1 MVSLR
6 RRCTPRTAL
15 ITLLLWLLFAILFHL
30 KAELWNPINGPD
42 YFVEED
48 LEITDL
54 ANERQAPTVNTPTK
68 RRTAVVV
75 ASQRTENATWLS
87 TYFPDWEKNIYAVD
101 DPTAELT
108 VPKNKGRESMVY
120 LTYADWTDYLLAT
133 RGDRAKAKS
142 DSLSITTI
150 TCQTISSLSIPIDTS
165 GITMT
170 LTTMAFLCYDTSK
183 FPI

>member
-1 MVSLR
+1 MRDWLTELSDRSNLISVLDPFHPSVLPFPFDIYYAGVVLSLCNMVSLR

-15 ITLLLWLLFAILFHL
+15 VALLLLLLFAILFHL
-30 KAELWNPINGPD
+30 KTELWNPINGHD

-48 LEITDL
+48 LQINDP
-54 ANERQAPTVNTPTK
+54 ANERQVPTAHAPAK

-120 LTYADWTDYLLAT
+120 LTYADWTDCLLAT
-133 RGDRAKAKS
+133 RGDRANA
-142 DSLSITTI
+142 
-150 TCQTISSLSIPIDTS
+150 
-165 GITMT
+165 
-170 LTTMAFLCYDTSK
+170 
-183 FPI
+183 

>member
-6 RRCTPRTAL
+6 RRCTLRTAL
-15 ITLLLWLLFAILFHL
+15 IALLLWLLFAILFHL
-30 KAELWNPINGPD
+30 KAELWNPN
-42 YFVEED
+42 YFIKED
-48 LEITDL
+48 LEIADL
-54 ANERQAPTVNTPTK
+54 ANEWQAPTLHTPTK

-87 TYFPDWEKNIYAVD
+87 TYFPDWEKNIYTVD

-108 VPKNKGRESMVY
+108 VPKNKGRESIVY
-120 LTYADWTDYLLAT
+120 LTYANWTDCLLAT
-133 RGDRAKAKS
+133 RGDRVNAKS

-150 TCQTISSLSIPIDTS
+150 TCQIISSLSIPIDTS

-183 FPI
+183 FLI